1 MLDCLMRYRELE
13 LLIKHRLWR
22 RLFVIMLD
30 PELEELTEIE
40 VLPTKVPVLF
50 LPNILRYKPVFVLEG
65 ACLSLTRILLVCG
78 EGVVQM
84 RLMQIAIGALML

>member
-1 MLDCLMRYRELE
+1 V
-13 LLIKHRLWR
+13 LLQ
-22 RLFVIMLD
+22 
-30 PELEELTEIE
+30 
-40 VLPTKVPVLF
+40 VPVLF

-84 RLMQIAIGALML
+84 RLMQIAIVAYYSYLHAILNENYRRVTYVRSAAHTRKLLADSLAQVLIST